1 MDHALCRGNRSRS
14 STNTIQHLI
23 EDIEQLRI
31 SLGIDRWLVWGG
43 SWGSTLGL
51 AYAEAHPEAVTEL
64 IPSIVCSTNS
74 ADIEWA
80 TRTMGRIFPERWHAF
95 VNHLSSDKRW
105 GNLATG
111 ISDLLMDPDPR
122 VHEPAALAWCDW
134 EDTHMSLVE
143 GYQPGLIDEDPAF
156 RLCYFRLVT
165 HYWANAAF
173 LEDDQLLRNAPRL
186 AGVPTFLSH
195 GRLDVSSPMD
205 FPVALARAIPGAE
218 LFVADRDGHGGPAM
232 IHLQWHSAQE
242 WSDGVDGNVYRFLV
256 DDPDALRT
264 EISEQSNLLEDRAVA
279 DTAWGTREF
288 GPYDPDGN
296 ALFFYRDL
304 KAGTAEDVPRG
315 TGPHSPSLQESLQMN
330 SDLDALATV
339 TAYLS
344 DRLGTIADEQWVL
357 PTPCADWDLR
367 DLVDH
372 VAGGNW
378 FTLAVLAGA
387 TADDA
392 LAEAM
397 QQFAGGSP
405 TAQQATESASEQL
418 GAFRT
423 PNVLLR
429 TWQHVAGD
437 LTGSEILRLR
447 LHDLIVHAWDIDQS
461 LEPPAELPEELA
473 LWGLAEL
480 GSANSLAAKHFGI
493 DGARHGE
500 IDRPTA
506 AYLDAFGRA
515 PGPRDGP
522 RRQ

>member
-1 MDHALCRGNRSRS
+1 
-14 STNTIQHLI
+14 
-23 EDIEQLRI
+23 
-31 SLGIDRWLVWGG
+31 
-43 SWGSTLGL
+43 
-51 AYAEAHPEAVTEL
+51 
-64 IPSIVCSTNS
+64 
-74 ADIEWA
+74 
-80 TRTMGRIFPERWHAF
+80 
-95 VNHLSSDKRW
+95 
-105 GNLATG
+105 
-111 ISDLLMDPDPR
+111 
-122 VHEPAALAWCDW
+122 
-134 EDTHMSLVE
+134 
-143 GYQPGLIDEDPAF
+143 
-156 RLCYFRLVT
+156 
-165 HYWANAAF
+165 
-173 LEDDQLLRNAPRL
+173 
-186 AGVPTFLSH
+186 
-195 GRLDVSSPMD
+195 
-205 FPVALARAIPGAE
+205 
-218 LFVADRDGHGGPAM
+218 
-232 IHLQWHSAQE
+232 
-242 WSDGVDGNVYRFLV
+242 
-256 DDPDALRT
+256 
-264 EISEQSNLLEDRAVA
+264 
-279 DTAWGTREF
+279 
-288 GPYDPDGN
+288 
-296 ALFFYRDL
+296 
-304 KAGTAEDVPRG
+304 
-315 TGPHSPSLQESLQMN
+315 MN

-423 PNVLLR
+423 PNVLVR